1 MEVSFEEK
9 LVVAV
14 VAYSAQFSHALTQ
27 EEIFHRL
34 FYPHF
39 LHVLEGK
46 GSKKTSVISTPFL
59 TAKTHKTLSLKELS
73 VVLARLVQKKLLLQK
88 GRYFTLFLTPQSL
101 AITRPSPQVVAYK
114 EQLIEEMVTLAQK
127 VPWVLGVVLT
137 GSYAAGA
144 RADKDDIDF
153 LMITQKNRL
162 WLTRLL
168 FLLVTTLK
176 GRRMRFPGGDIS
188 HSWDLNFWLDETRIS
203 LPKGKQSL
211 YEAYE
216 VLQTRWVVQKNSI
229 YERFMKENKWV
240 YQYFSENSFPKV
252 SQSKNSSQGKLG
264 KEYPFLLFRQL
275 TSFIGDLF
283 EKGAFFLQVFY
294 REKRHGKQRA
304 DAHSAFFHPES
315 TRGKILENWQKLY
328 TKTLA

>member
-1 MEVSFEEK
+1 MEVSFQEK

-27 EEIFHRL
+27 EEIHHRL

-39 LHVLEGK
+39 LQVLEGK
-46 GSKKTSVISTPFL
+46 QTRKTNTI
-59 TAKTHKTLSLKELS
+59 LSIKELS
-73 VVLARLVQKKLLLQK
+73 PILSQLVRKKLLLQK
-88 GRYFTLFLTPQSL
+88 GQYFTLFLTPQ
-101 AITRPSPQVVAYK
+101 AFVKTRPSPQVVAYK
-114 EQLIEEMVTLAQK
+114 EQLIEEMMALAHK

-162 WLTRLL
+162 WLTRLFFL
-168 FLLVTTLK
+168 FVTAVK

-188 HSWDLNFWLDETRIS
+188 HSWDLNFWLDETRIG

-216 VLQTRWVVQKNSI
+216 ILQTRWVVQKNGI
-229 YERFMKENKWV
+229 YQRFMKENSWV
-240 YQYFSENSFPKV
+240 YTYFPKSSFPKV
-252 SQSKNSSQGKLG
+252 SSGKDVFLE
-264 KEYPFLLFRQL
+264 KFSFPFFQRLALFV
-275 TSFIGDLF
+275 GDFF
-283 EKGAFFLQVFY
+283 EKRAFFLQVFY

-328 TKTLA
+328 TKTVAYEKIGV